1 MQGKIP
7 FLLIIV
13 CIYIMYT
20 ALCDGPEHQSEDYR
34 LVQFNFIC
42 PGGGS
47 IQILQFQKKRETIW
61 FNPISKTFVYL
72 FVS

>member
-42 PGGGS
+42 PGGGGQYS
-47 IQILQFQKKRETIW
+47 NPSVSKEKRNNLI
-61 FNPISKTFVYL
+61 
-72 FVS
+72 